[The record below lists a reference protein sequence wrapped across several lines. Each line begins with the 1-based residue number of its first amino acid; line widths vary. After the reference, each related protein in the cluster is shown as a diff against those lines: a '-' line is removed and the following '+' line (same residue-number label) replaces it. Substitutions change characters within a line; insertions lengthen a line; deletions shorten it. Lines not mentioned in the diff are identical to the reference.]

1 MYIKRLVID
10 ALKPREVSIMDL
22 SKSICELDGVE
33 EVSVIV
39 TEVDVKTETVKIM
52 ISGNDIDF
60 DKMMD
65 AISDSGVSVRSID
78 EVSLSRIR
86 PSSS

>member
-60 DKMMD
+60 DKMME
-65 AISDSGVSVRSID
+65 AISESGVSVRSID

>member
-60 DKMMD
+60 DKMME
-65 AISDSGVSVRSID
+65 AISDSGVSVRSVD

>member
-1 MYIKRLVID
+1 VYIKRLVID

-60 DKMMD
+60 DKMME

>member
-1 MYIKRLVID
+1 VYIKRLVID

>member
-1 MYIKRLVID
+1 VYIKRLVID

-60 DKMMD
+60 DKMME
-65 AISDSGVSVRSID
+65 AISESGVSVRSID

>member
-1 MYIKRLVID
+1 VYIKRLVID

-60 DKMMD
+60 DKMME
-65 AISDSGVSVRSID
+65 AISDSGVSVRSVD

>member
-60 DKMMD
+60 DKMME